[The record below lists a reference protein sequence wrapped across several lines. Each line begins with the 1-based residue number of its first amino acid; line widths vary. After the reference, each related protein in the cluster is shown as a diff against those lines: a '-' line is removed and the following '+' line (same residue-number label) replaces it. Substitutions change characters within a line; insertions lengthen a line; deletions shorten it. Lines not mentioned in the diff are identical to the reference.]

1 MRKFILFVLLFCL
14 LGCSEKQGNPELKF
28 IGTDVTGAKMGSD
41 FSLPDHNG
49 KVRSLADFRGKVVA
63 LLFGYTHCPDACP
76 TTMADLAKALRLLDT
91 RGKDVQVLFITL
103 DPERDS
109 AEVLKKYV
117 PSFNPDFLGLRGDAE
132 ATKKTAQDFKIFS
145 SKQES
150 TSKGGYTLDHSAGVY
165 VFDRDGN
172 LRLFLSH
179 GQSAKDIA
187 HDIGLLLQ

>member
-1 MRKFILFVLLFCL
+1 MRKFILFVLLFCI

-28 IGTDVTGAKMGSD
+28 VGTDVTGAKIGGD

-49 KVRSLADFRGKVVA
+49 KVRSLADFRGKVVV
-63 LLFGYTHCPDACP
+63 LFFGYTHCPDACP
-76 TTMADLAKALRLLDT
+76 TTMADLAKALRLLGA
-91 RGKDVQVLFITL
+91 RGKDVQVQFITL

-109 AEVLKKYV
+109 TEVLKKYV

-132 ATKKTAQDFKIFS
+132 ATKKTAQAFKVFY

-150 TSKGGYTLDHSAGVY
+150 ASKGGYTLDHSAGVY

-172 LRLFLSH
+172 LRLFLNH